1 MIPYRIHVFR
11 LRYVTTVMYIW
22 ISFAYCFPNIEIR
35 THMRDHV
42 LSLTSLMAMK
52 LNETK
57 TFNKSINCL
66 LFSSERF

>member
-1 MIPYRIHVFR
+1 MIPNCIHVFR

-22 ISFAYCFPNIEIR
+22 IFAYCFPNIEIR

-52 LNETK
+52 LNETT